1 MKFKLKKLR
10 VAAKLTQDDVAK
22 ILNISR
28 STYTHIET
36 ERTSITLEM
45 AIELCKLFKCTLND
59 IAGIENDWQ
68 IHEKYTHKSCLI
80 IIFVNDLIIWR
91 DYIKACKSLDF
102 INPITVLLT

>member
-68 IHEKYTHKSCLI
+68 IQGFEKIEKKNVEVIL
-80 IIFVNDLIIWR
+80 F
-91 DYIKACKSLDF
+91 IKDNQNK
-102 INPITVLLT
+102 